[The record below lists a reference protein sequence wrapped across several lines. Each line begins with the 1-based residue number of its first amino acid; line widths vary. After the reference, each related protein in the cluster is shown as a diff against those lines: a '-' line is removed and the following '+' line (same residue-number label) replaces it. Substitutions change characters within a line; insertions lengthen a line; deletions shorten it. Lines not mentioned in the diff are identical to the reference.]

1 MAKKLMKGNE
11 AIAAAAI
18 NAGLTHF
25 FGYPI
30 TPQSELIEYVARELP
45 KAGGCFLQAES
56 EVAASYMVYGAG
68 GTGARVMTSTS
79 SPGLALK
86 QEGLTYMVAAEIP
99 CVVVNIMRGGPGL
112 GNILPQQGDYFM
124 CTRGG
129 GNGDYY
135 HPCFAPAS
143 VQECADLMTEAF
155 DIADEY
161 RMPVLVI
168 GDGMTGQMMEPVEIP
183 PMKKYVANKP
193 WAADGNHI
201 KRGHHNRINAMSLPA
216 DDLEALNE
224 KIQAKLKDISE
235 KYVKY
240 EAIGI
245 EDADIVL
252 VAYGTPSRSCKNVIK
267 KAEADGLKVGL
278 IRPIS
283 LWPFPKE
290 AFDKINPNCKAILVV
305 EQSCGQMIEDV
316 RLSVL
321 GRFPVEFYGRT
332 GGHPIVPDAVY
343 AKVKEILGG
352 TK

>member
-168 GDGMTGQMMEPVEIP
+168 GDGMTGQMMEPVEIA

-193 WAADGNHI
+193 WAADGNHV
-201 KRGHHNRINAMSLPA
+201 KRGYHNRINAMSLPA

-224 KIQAKLKDISE
+224 KIQGKLKDIAE

-240 EAIGI
+240 EAIDI
-245 EDADIVL
+245 EDADLVL
-252 VAYGTPSRSCKNVIK
+252 VAYGTPSRACKNVIK
-267 KAEADGLKVGL
+267 KAKEDGLKVGL

-316 RLSVL
+316 KLSVL

-332 GGHPIVPDAVY
+332 GGHPIVPDVVY
-343 AKVKEILGG
+343 EKVKKILGG
-352 TK
+352 AK